1 LALPVNANADIC
13 RESFFV
19 LHLGHL
25 GFLVVLIV
33 FEKKLKIVLQ
43 SSQ

>member
-1 LALPVNANADIC
+1 LALPVIAKADIC
-13 RESFFV
+13 LESFFV

-25 GFLVVLIV
+25 GFLLVLIV

-43 SSQ
+43 SWQ